1 MGTSSLRLPRY
12 GQAPRRAVLATAA
25 WLAAGLLL
33 AAPALA
39 DTGGT
44 TGGTGAPTSSAPK
57 PQRPKPSVAKSQPTT
72 TTTTKAPVKPKPVTR
87 SAPIDQ
93 PPPSPPV
100 PVSGDLRT
108 RIVGV
113 AQSQLGQ
120 RENPA
125 GSNCTKFGPC
135 EAWCAD
141 FATWVWRQAGV
152 SSVGRIAWVPALVQ
166 WGKQHGT
173 WKAGADNN
181 PRPGDLVIFSGLHVG
196 IVETVR
202 SSGVITIIAGNT
214 GTENVARRGPAS
226 WFNGTSMGPA
236 AISGYVSPPS
246 GAQQARA
253 STTSAL
259 PQPTPAQMAAQ
270 DPQDHDARLA
280 AQER

>member
-1 MGTSSLRLPRY
+1 MGTSSLRVARF
-12 GQAPRRAVLATAA
+12 GQAPRSAVLATAG
-25 WLAAGLLL
+25 WLAVSLVL
-33 AAPALA
+33 ATPALA
-39 DTGGT
+39 DSAGT
-44 TGGTGAPTSSAPK
+44 TGGTAPPATPAPK
-57 PQRPKPSVAKSQPTT
+57 PQRPKPPPPKPQPSQPQP
-72 TTTTKAPVKPKPVTR
+72 AKPRT
-87 SAPIDQ
+87 PIDK
-93 PPPSPPV
+93 PAPTPPV
-100 PVSGDLRT
+100 PVSGDVRS
-108 RIVGV
+108 RIVAT

-120 RENPA
+120 RENPP

-152 SSVGRIAWVPALVQ
+152 PSIGRIAWVPALVQ

-173 WKAGADNN
+173 WKAGYDNN

-202 SSGVITIIAGNT
+202 ASGVITIIAGNT

-226 WFNGTSMGPA
+226 PDRGTTMGPA
-236 AISGYVSPPS
+236 SISGYVSPAS
-246 GAQQARA
+246 GTRQARA

-270 DPQDHDARLA
+270 DPQDHDPRLA
-280 AQER
+280 AQQR

>member
-1 MGTSSLRLPRY
+1 MGTCSLRVARY
-12 GQAPRRAVLATAA
+12 GQSPRSAVLATAG
-25 WLAAGLLL
+25 WLAACLVL

-44 TGGTGAPTSSAPK
+44 TGGTAPPATPAPK
-57 PQRPKPSVAKSQPTT
+57 PQRPKPPPPEPQPAKPQPSKTQP
-72 TTTTKAPVKPKPVTR
+72 AKPRT
-87 SAPIDQ
+87 PIDK
-93 PPPSPPV
+93 PPATPPV
-100 PVSGDLRT
+100 PVSGDVRT
-108 RIVGV
+108 RIVAL

-120 RENPA
+120 RESPP

-152 SSVGRIAWVPALVQ
+152 SAIGRIAWVPALVQ

-173 WKAGADNN
+173 WKAGSDNN
-181 PRPGDLVIFSGLHVG
+181 PKPGDLVIFSGLHVG

-202 SSGVITIIAGNT
+202 ASGMITIIAGNT
-214 GTENVARRGPAS
+214 GTENVARRGPS
-226 WFNGTSMGPA
+226 SPDRGTTMGPA

-246 GAQQARA
+246 GSRQARA

-259 PQPTPAQMAAQ
+259 PQPTAAQMAAQ
-270 DPQDHDARLA
+270 DPQDHDPRLA

>member
-1 MGTSSLRLPRY
+1 MDTSYLRVVRY
-12 GQAPRRAVLATAA
+12 GQAPRSSVLATSA
-25 WLAAGLLL
+25 WLATCLLF
-33 AAPALA
+33 ATPALA

-44 TGGTGAPTSSAPK
+44 TGGTAPPAAPAPK
-57 PQRPKPSVAKSQPTT
+57 PQRPKPPPPKPQPVSTQPAKPRS
-72 TTTTKAPVKPKPVTR
+72 VKPRT
-87 SAPIDQ
+87 PIDQ

-100 PVSGDLRT
+100 PASGDVRS
-108 RIVGV
+108 RIVAI

-120 RENPA
+120 RENPP

-141 FATWVWRQAGV
+141 FASWVWRQAGV
-152 SSVGRIAWVPALVQ
+152 SSFGRIAWVPALVQ

-173 WKAGADNN
+173 WKAGYDNN

-226 WFNGTSMGPA
+226 WTNGTAMGPA

-246 GAQQARA
+246 GTRQARA

-270 DPQDHDARLA
+270 DPQDHDPRLA

>member
-1 MGTSSLRLPRY
+1 MGTTSLRVVRC
-12 GQAPRRAVLATAA
+12 GQATRSAVLATAGS
-25 WLAAGLLL
+25 LAACL
-33 AAPALA
+33 ALATPTLA

-44 TGGTGAPTSSAPK
+44 APPTTPAPK
-57 PQRPKPSVAKSQPTT
+57 PQPKPQPPKPQPPKPQPTRSQ
-72 TTTTKAPVKPKPVTR
+72 PVKPQPTR
-87 SAPIDQ
+87 PRTPIDQ
-93 PPPSPPV
+93 PPPV
-100 PVSGDLRT
+100 PVSGDVRS
-108 RIVGV
+108 RIVAM

-120 RENPA
+120 KENPA

-152 SSVGRIAWVPALVQ
+152 STIGRIAWVPSLVE

-181 PRPGDLVIFSGLHVG
+181 PRPGDFVIFSGLHVG

-202 SSGVITIIAGNT
+202 PSGVITIIAGNT
-214 GTENVARRGPAS
+214 GTQNVARRGPAS
-226 WFNGTSMGPA
+226 WDNGTAMGPA
-236 AISGYVSPPS
+236 AISGYVSPTS
-246 GAQQARA
+246 GTRQARA
-253 STTSAL
+253 STASAL

-270 DPQDHDARLA
+270 DPQDHDPRLA

>member
-1 MGTSSLRLPRY
+1 MGTSSLRVFRF
-12 GQAPRRAVLATAA
+12 GQAPISAVLATAA
-25 WLAAGLLL
+25 CLAACLLL
-33 AAPALA
+33 ATPALA

-44 TGGTGAPTSSAPK
+44 APPEPSAPK
-57 PQRPKPSVAKSQPTT
+57 PQRPKPPQ
-72 TTTTKAPVKPKPVTR
+72 PKPEPTNTTAPAKPQPARTR
-87 SAPIDQ
+87 KPIDQ

-100 PVSGDLRT
+100 PVSGDVRT
-108 RIVGV
+108 RIVAV

-152 SSVGRIAWVPALVQ
+152 STIGRIAWVPALVQ

-181 PRPGDLVIFSGLHVG
+181 PRPGDFVIFSGLHVG

-226 WFNGTSMGPA
+226 WDNGTAMGPA

-246 GAQQARA
+246 GTRQARA
-253 STTSAL
+253 STASAL
-259 PQPTPAQMAAQ
+259 PQPTAAQMAAQ
-270 DPQDHDARLA
+270 DPQDHDPRLA

>member
-1 MGTSSLRLPRY
+1 MGTSSLRLFRY

-44 TGGTGAPTSSAPK
+44 APPEPSAPK
-57 PQRPKPSVAKSQPTT
+57 PQRPKPPPPESQPS
-72 TTTTKAPVKPKPVTR
+72 KPKSSQPQSTSTQPAKPQPAR
-87 SAPIDQ
+87 PRTPIDQ
-93 PPPSPPV
+93 PPPV

-113 AQSQLGQ
+113 AKSQIGE
-120 RENPA
+120 RENPR

-152 SSVGRIAWVPALVQ
+152 STIGRIAWVPALVQ

-173 WKAGADNN
+173 WKAGYDNN
-181 PRPGDLVIFSGLHVG
+181 PKPGDLVIFSGLHVG
-196 IVETVR
+196 IVESVR

-226 WFNGTSMGPA
+226 WTNGTAMGPA

-246 GAQQARA
+246 GTRQARA
-253 STTSAL
+253 STTSVL
-259 PQPTPAQMAAQ
+259 PKPTPAQMAAQ
-270 DPQDHDARLA
+270 DPQDHDPRLA